1 MQPPRDAGLC
11 EEAAAWCAKLL
22 PFSEFLLPD
31 RRKDSLG
38 VEDLVLSVFSELPC
52 GVFAADLL
60 AHSFPGAG
68 FKQNRSLDA
77 KMKRLLARLR
87 STADVTSSQADDDGA
102 EPLSIRYQSAS
113 RRVLTVRESL
123 DTEADKFQVFVAET
137 SVSFEPVAA
146 NALEVGGFLYEY
158 DQDFIG
164 FLDTLFSVICPSEN
178 SQRPSSGSRVSR
190 QLAVEAPPPRPYLG
204 HYCSMAV
211 LSDPAL
217 TCWEQVVPL
226 LTRLSDWSQSGT
238 TSGSHSS
245 NSSQRLGLLSS
256 ESGTSWNSRKSRGLL
271 GPSKTQTAK
280 RKLSESGRLRGSA
293 MRVDL
298 SPSFIINC
306 LRVREESEVGRTVKT
321 PATKTPTLP
330 LAAITSAPSSLP
342 LTRSEHEVSGN
353 RSLHLA
359 DLERSAAD
367 VIVEPSSQRGRAEA
381 ASLDVS
387 GLKDHSALN
396 LKATEG
402 ENEEGSPGVCVP
414 LLQVPEG
421 VLHVC

>member
-190 QLAVEAPPPRPYLG
+190 QLAVEAPPPARTLVTTAVWL
-204 HYCSMAV
+204 CSQTPP
-211 LSDPAL
+211 SPA
-217 TCWEQVVPL
+217 
-226 LTRLSDWSQSGT
+226 
-238 TSGSHSS
+238 
-245 NSSQRLGLLSS
+245 
-256 ESGTSWNSRKSRGLL
+256 
-271 GPSKTQTAK
+271 
-280 RKLSESGRLRGSA
+280 
-293 MRVDL
+293 
-298 SPSFIINC
+298 
-306 LRVREESEVGRTVKT
+306 
-321 PATKTPTLP
+321 
-330 LAAITSAPSSLP
+330 
-342 LTRSEHEVSGN
+342 GN
-353 RSLHLA
+353 RSYHCL
-359 DLERSAAD
+359 
-367 VIVEPSSQRGRAEA
+367 
-381 ASLDVS
+381 
-387 GLKDHSALN
+387 
-396 LKATEG
+396 
-402 ENEEGSPGVCVP
+402 PG
-414 LLQVPEG
+414 
-421 VLHVC
+421 